1 MFVSMAT
8 FVSIG
13 PTFVSVEHIAM
24 DRASREYKLLLYPE
38 IQDCL
43 LQKLVFFLQPEYEKK
58 QVEKEKDKLALEVS
72 QLPEE
77 DKRDIHQKSKLLK
90 AIASK
95 LIWPVCGR

>member
-13 PTFVSVEHIAM
+13 PTFVSM
-24 DRASREYKLLLYPE
+24 DTLPCTGHLVIIRCFFIEKYR
-38 IQDCL
+38 IDCCKDL
-43 LQKLVFFLQPEYEKK
+43 FFFLQPEYEKK
-58 QVEKEKDKLALEVS
+58 QVEKEKVKFALEVS

-77 DKRDIHQKSKLLK
+77 DKRTIHQKSKLLK

-95 LIWPVCGR
+95 LIWSVCGR